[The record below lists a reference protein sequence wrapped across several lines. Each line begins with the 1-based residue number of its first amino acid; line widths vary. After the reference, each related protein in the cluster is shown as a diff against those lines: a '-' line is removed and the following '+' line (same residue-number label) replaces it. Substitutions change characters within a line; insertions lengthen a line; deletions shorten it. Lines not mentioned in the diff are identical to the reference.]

1 MDSSEGLLVGS
12 SSGWCQEMYN
22 ERDTTANVFLVTSV
36 VSNSETTGTVARQ
49 APLLLGFSRQEYWS
63 EFPFPPP
70 EDLPDAG
77 TEPEPPVF
85 PAL

>member
-22 ERDTTANVFLVTSV
+22 ERYTTANVFIVTSV
-36 VSNSETTGTVARQ
+36 VSNSETTGTIAHQ

-70 EDLPDAG
+70 GDLLNLEM
-77 TEPEPPVF
+77 EPKS
-85 PAL
+85 PAW